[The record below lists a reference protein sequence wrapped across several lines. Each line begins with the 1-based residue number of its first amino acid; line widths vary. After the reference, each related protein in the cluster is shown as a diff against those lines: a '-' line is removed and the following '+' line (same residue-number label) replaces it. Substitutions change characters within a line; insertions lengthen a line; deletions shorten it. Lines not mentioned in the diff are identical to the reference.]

1 MNPAPT
7 SNSEPTLSGVRAAPL
22 RERRRLP
29 RVHDFLD
36 YREYLRAY
44 FDAKKAMNPHFSHR
58 VFAREAGLGS
68 QSYLSMVIERKRNL
82 SMRSLPK
89 FIDGLKLAGR
99 ERSDFET
106 LVRYDQC
113 DDLEEKSRLFSE
125 LLKQRSNRSEL
136 FDLERERFEFL
147 SQWHAVAIYV
157 LVGLQGFQ
165 YDPEWI
171 SRALGRK
178 ITSAQAREALSLLSR
193 LGLIVESEGVW
204 RQVLGAITVKDN
216 TRAMAVARY
225 HEAHLRL
232 AFEALKKLP
241 IEQREMAGAT
251 ISIPASHLDELK
263 EKIRAF
269 RRELNTW
276 SSSFQDSNQVFQ
288 VNLQL
293 FPLSE
298 QITGQTA
305 GQTTSQTADPNPM
318 PEDLP

>member
-1 MNPAPT
+1 MNPAAPPH
-7 SNSEPTLSGVRAAPL
+7 SEPNGSEALAAPL

-29 RVHDFLD
+29 RVHDFFD

-44 FDAKKAMNPHFSHR
+44 FDAKKAMSPHFSHR

-82 SMRSLPK
+82 SMKSLPK
-89 FIDGLKLAGR
+89 FIDGLKLVGR

-125 LLKQRSNRSEL
+125 LLKLRADRSEL

-165 YDPEWI
+165 HDPEWV
-171 SRALGRK
+171 SRTLGRK
-178 ITSAQAREALSLLSR
+178 ITSAQAKDALALLNR
-193 LGLIVESEGVW
+193 LGLIVENEGVW

-225 HEAHLRL
+225 HEAHVRL

-241 IEQREMAGAT
+241 LEQREMAGAT

-276 SSSFQDSNQVFQ
+276 SSSFQDSDQVFQ

-298 QITGQTA
+298 QITGQITDQIA
-305 GQTTSQTADPNPM
+305 SPSPV
-318 PEDLP
+318 PEELP